1 MRRKGKTG
9 GGSNKPRGNSG
20 KKPGMFNRPKSG
32 ASPKSSSP
40 FRNPTNKGN
49 PIALVLGI
57 FFAVA
62 AITGTIIA
70 TNPNLISQIAGGS
83 ISCSERSV
91 TVNALS
97 TKEAI
102 PVKLS
107 VSPNLNSAEIMPV
120 KFTSKGN
127 NEVGKQLKTS
137 ANLAAVMTS
146 FLLGEDLSNCQFTV
160 ETQTDKDVDGPSA
173 GALFTVSFLSLVRGD
188 NQAINPKVTMTG
200 TVNPDGTVGPVG
212 GIPGKL
218 KAADNLR
225 DKKSLGNITVIIPR
239 QSDDKI
245 TQADTELTNL
255 SVEIAKD
262 IYGAYKLLTGKEIP
276 RYLSKD
282 ISLENLKLSEDI
294 STVIGS
300 KIKEIEGSYKTV
312 AAIPDLIALKE
323 STKKEL
329 SVIGQVKDAY
339 YKQFETY
346 KKGGNEEVSSAF
358 NRLNQA
364 NFAASIHKNIAE
376 FASIAESNDRQ
387 KLKNTAEKNFGEI
400 RQLVQEQIR
409 NLEKSTKENLPFT
422 SFVDSYSHS
431 ARAKSLVEF
440 SDKSPSEISE
450 DNYLIWALGNL
461 FVPEMARKYLNQ
473 SKVSLDIGK
482 AVKARGNTSNLNK
495 KKLIAL
501 AKILDRAARSNI
513 EYLKSLV
520 GEPNNLSYYLAFSLK
535 NLSDDLIKKLEKI
548 GSDDANL
555 ADVYDL
561 TGSALSSYLESSMLI
576 YKYYSLQAGTLK
588 ATDIFGNLNFSNMN
602 PKLSFEQQQAA
613 IREIKETVKTVSQE
627 SEDDTKKFIAVL
639 KDKNL
644 GYEVPAFN
652 YWQSQPMARSEDV
665 NEQLDSIS
673 GFWAANFEARI
684 ALMAAGIK
692 P

>member
-1 MRRKGKTG
+1 VRRKGKAG
-9 GGSNKPRGNSG
+9 GGSNKPKGSSG
-20 KKPGMFNRPKSG
+20 KKSGMFNRQKSG
-32 ASPKSSSP
+32 SSPKSSSP
-40 FRNPTNKGN
+40 FRTTSKGN
-49 PIALVLGI
+49 PIALILGI

-62 AITGTIIA
+62 AIAGAIIA
-70 TNPNLISQIAGGS
+70 TKPDIIPSIFTPS
-83 ISCSERSV
+83 ISCTERSV

-107 VSPNLNSAEIMPV
+107 VSPNQNSAEIMPV
-120 KFTSKGN
+120 KFTGKGN

-160 ETQTDKDVDGPSA
+160 EAQTDKDVDGPSA

-188 NQAINPKVTMTG
+188 SQAINPKVTMTG

-212 GIPGKL
+212 GIPEKL
-218 KAADNLR
+218 KAADALR

-262 IYGAYKLLTGKEIP
+262 IYSAYKLLTGKEIP
-276 RYLSKD
+276 QYSFKD

-294 STVIGS
+294 NNVIAS
-300 KIKEIEGSYKTV
+300 KITEIEGLYKAV
-312 AAIPDLIALKE
+312 ATIPDNIDLKE
-323 STKKEL
+323 STKREFM
-329 SVIGQVKDAY
+329 VIGQVKKEY
-339 YKQFETY
+339 YGQFETY
-346 KKGGNEEVSSAF
+346 KRSGNQGISSAF
-358 NRLNQA
+358 NRFNQA
-364 NFAASIHKNIAE
+364 IFVASIHKNIVE
-376 FASIAESNDRQ
+376 FASLAERGKRQ
-387 KLKNTAEKNFGEI
+387 EFKETADKNSDTNQ
-400 RQLVQEQIR
+400 QLVQQQIST
-409 NLEKSTKENLPFT
+409 LEKATKENIPFT
-422 SFVDSYSHS
+422 SLVDSYSHS
-431 ARAKSLVEF
+431 ARAKSLVDF
-440 SDKSPSEISE
+440 IRDSPSDINE
-450 DNYLIWALGNL
+450 DNYMRWTLGNI
-461 FVPEMARKYLNQ
+461 FVPEMARSYLNQ

-482 AVKARGNTSNLNK
+482 AVKSSGNTSNLNK

-513 EYLKSLV
+513 EYLQSLV

-588 ATDIFGNLNFSNMN
+588 ATNIFGNLDFSNMN
-602 PKLSFEQQQAA
+602 PKLSVEQQQAA
-613 IREIKETVKTVSQE
+613 IREIKETVKTASQE
-627 SEDDTKKFIAVL
+627 SEEDAKKFIAAL

>member
-49 PIALVLGI
+49 PIALILGI
-57 FFAVA
+57 FFAFA
-62 AITGTIIA
+62 AIAGTIIA
-70 TNPNLISQIAGGS
+70 TKPDIISQFSGSS

-107 VSPNLNSAEIMPV
+107 VSPNQNSAEIMPV
-120 KFTSKGN
+120 KFIEGN
-127 NEVGKQLKTS
+127 NKVGDQLKTS

-146 FLLGEDLSNCQFTV
+146 FLLGEDLSNCRFTV
-160 ETQTDKDVDGPSA
+160 EAQTDTDVDGPSA

-188 NQAINPKVTMTG
+188 SQAINPKVTMTG
-200 TVNPDGTVGPVG
+200 SVNPDGTVGPVG

-225 DKKSLGNITVIIPR
+225 DKNSLGNITVIIPR

-276 RYLSKD
+276 QYLSKD

-294 STVIGS
+294 SNVISS
-300 KIKEIEGSYKTV
+300 KIKEIEVQYETV
-312 AAIPDLIALKE
+312 AAIPDRIALKE
-323 STKKEL
+323 STKREL
-329 SVIGQVKDAY
+329 RVIGQVKDAY

-346 KKGGNEEVSSAF
+346 KKRGNEGVSSAF
-358 NRLNQA
+358 NRFNQA
-364 NFAASIHKNIAE
+364 IFAASIHKNIAE

-387 KLKNTAEKNFGEI
+387 ELKSTAKKNFGRI
-400 RQLVQEQIR
+400 RQLVQEQIST
-409 NLEKSTKENLPFT
+409 LEKSTKESLPFT

-440 SDKSPSEISE
+440 SGNSPSDISE

-461 FVPEMARKYLNQ
+461 FVPEMARSYLNQ

-482 AVKARGNTSNLNK
+482 AVKASGNTSNLNK

-588 ATDIFGNLNFSNMN
+588 ATNIFGNLDFSDMN

-613 IREIKETVKTVSQE
+613 IREIKETVKTASQE
-627 SEDDTKKFIAVL
+627 SEEDTRKFIAVL